1 MCYVR
6 VLRRDAKRCTCSL
19 THYFTHSLHHS
30 LTHSLTHSSGASRVD
45 YRETIEK
52 GDPDILTPDVAHN
65 ENMIPAHVTE
75 QAATGAKKCGRCSLH
90 GCLDARRIEIVP
102 GTGGRCD
109 ACLKIVCIK
118 CDGCKC
124 YKCEYATR
132 RCEVCLA
139 LSLEKP
145 ALYLLMEPAA
155 AFPNTNNRL
164 LECNI
169 CKVLHSQRTRIAS
182 EVRKKKRRESC
193 GYKLNDFGPRMTH
206 RVKLH
211 LRKWRATVVTRGWQ
225 PGDRRISRSL
235 TSV

>member
-1 MCYVR
+1 
-6 VLRRDAKRCTCSL
+6 
-19 THYFTHSLHHS
+19 
-30 LTHSLTHSSGASRVD
+30 
-45 YRETIEK
+45 
-52 GDPDILTPDVAHN
+52 
-65 ENMIPAHVTE
+65 MIPAHVTE

-235 TSV
+235 TSVRGAVDWPGDIENWRIIKESFFKSKEEKNRVYDKEFCEKCMNIPHAYL